1 MKPIDTPFSDPL
13 AALDL
18 SRLPGR
24 GWSVFVDA
32 LTVPVRIGIHPH
44 EHGAPQPIV
53 IDAHLGYGCEPREDG
68 DWIDYDGYCTRVWRF
83 SLASRI
89 RACWRRW
96 QPRSRS
102 GRFANGRR
110 SAC

>member
-44 EHGAPQPIV
+44 EHDVPQPIV

-68 DWIDYDGYCTRVWRF
+68 DWIDYDGYCTRVT
-83 SLASRI
+83 A
-89 RACWRRW
+89 
-96 QPRSRS
+96 
-102 GRFANGRR
+102 
-110 SAC
+110 